1 MEVEYR
7 SIGRLP
13 TCIGNERIRVDSTGE
28 VSHSRNTV
36 ECEPGFAW
44 SAPWRPAGRIDAAA
58 MARLSRQIAETGIL
72 ESSRETVDESAQ
84 GGRRE
89 ELDLALDGRDYHFV
103 AQNAD
108 VLPFRAVVNLLWD
121 VLFTLKP

>member
-13 TCIGNERIRVDSTGE
+13 TCVGNERIRIHSDGE

-36 ECEPGFAW
+36 ECDPGSAW
-44 SAPWRPAGRIDAAA
+44 SAPWRSAGRIDAAA
-58 MARLSRQIAETGIL
+58 MARLSRQIVETGVLGLSPQTI
-72 ESSRETVDESAQ
+72 DQQAQ

-89 ELDLALDGRDYHFV
+89 ELDLSIDGRDYRFV
-103 AQNAD
+103 AENTD
-108 VLPFRAVVNLLWD
+108 PPPFRAVVTLLWD
-121 VLFTLKP
+121 VLFGLKS